1 MEALGFVEVI
11 GFVSALEAAD
21 AISKAA
27 NVVLVGKQGIGG
39 GMVTIVCRGEVAAV
53 KTAVD
58 SGAAAVKR
66 VGQLVAAHVIARP
79 SPGIAKLTKLK
90 LE

>member
-1 MEALGFVEVI
+1 MDALGFVEVI
-11 GFVSALEAAD
+11 GFVPAMEAAD

-27 NVVLVGKQGIGG
+27 NVVVVGKQGIGG
-39 GMVTIVCRGEVAAV
+39 GMVTVVCKGDVAAV

-58 SGAAAVKR
+58 AGAAAAKR
-66 VGQLVAAHVIARP
+66 VGQLVAVHVIARP
-79 SPGIAKLTKLK
+79 NPGIAKLIKLK

>member
-1 MEALGFVEVI
+1 MDSLGFVEVI
-11 GFVSALEAAD
+11 GFVPAMEAAD

-39 GMVTIVCRGEVAAV
+39 GMVTVVCKGDVAAV

-58 SGAAAVKR
+58 AGAAAAKR
-66 VGQLVAAHVIARP
+66 VGQLVAVHVIARP
-79 SPGIAKLTKLK
+79 NPGITKLMKLK